1 MPGAPRASPHLNLTT
16 ALRDGHSN
24 LFYDRGKSPQARGQV
39 PASVSEPE
47 GRLGS
52 VACVVHAL
60 PGAPDLET
68 SLEAARGW
76 DGTRRV
82 SMQGDLCTCPFCH
95 VGSSCP
101 RETQL
106 TVSIT
111 VLPSEAPLCTHV
123 YIWKSQPKQHS
134 FSACPFSF
142 LPFLSYTSRDKGSRP
157 GRPPGPARPR
167 PLPFTGPDPHSHP
180 APRLRYPER
189 LTPGDPSL
197 GGLEPP
203 CIPWL
208 APWAPGFQRV
218 HTGCIRR

>member
-1 MPGAPRASPHLNLTT
+1 M
-16 ALRDGHSN
+16 
-24 LFYDRGKSPQARGQV
+24 
-39 PASVSEPE
+39 
-47 GRLGS
+47 
-52 VACVVHAL
+52 ACVVHAL

-123 YIWKSQPKQHS
+123 YIWKSQPKQQLIHRL
-134 FSACPFSF
+134 PLF
-142 LPFLSYTSRDKGSRP
+142 LPAFPELHEQRQREPTGTASRP
-157 GRPPGPARPR
+157 RAAAAPPFHWTRSTLSPG
-167 PLPFTGPDPHSHP
+167 S
-180 APRLRYPER
+180 RLRYPER